1 MPSEIITKSELA
13 RRLRVTPSRVSQYLA
28 AGMPVRRDGKLAYVQ
43 ALQWIRENTDWGKVN
58 RFDRGACRAA
68 DILTRRK
75 VKPRLPPMRRAPAAE
90 PTPELPELDE
100 ADLAAASARSFDY
113 AVIPDEEWAELGR
126 FMAELAEMTIT
137 DAVLGGMLRREVED
151 LRAIAAK
158 AA

>member
-1 MPSEIITKSELA
+1 MPTELITKTELA

-43 ALQWIRENTDWGKVN
+43 ALQWIRQNTDWGKVN

-75 VKPRLPPMRRAPAAE
+75 VKRRPAPLRRAP
-90 PTPELPELDE
+90 PPEHIPELDE
-100 ADLAAASARSFDY
+100 ADLAAESARSFDY
-113 AVIPDEEWAELGR
+113 AAIPDEEWADLGR
-126 FMAELAEMTIT
+126 FMAELAEMTMH

-151 LRAIAAK
+151 LRTIAAK
-158 AA
+158 AT